1 MVWVRTGTRRSLEQ
15 FTKRTYESGEKLKIR
30 TCTLFVESFELR
42 ATLAAVGVRMF
53 GLVAPAGDEVECLFF
68 CFFFVS
74 LFVCLFVCLCE
85 KTFMLKRIA

>member
-15 FTKRTYESGEKLKIR
+15 FTKRTYESGEKMKIR

-68 CFFFVS
+68 VS
-74 LFVCLFVCLCE
+74 LFVCLFVCVRRRLC
-85 KTFMLKRIA
+85 